1 MIKRIRPVTRV
12 ARIEGE
18 IQRLMNDVLSERR
31 ELPELQGGWIPLVDV
46 YERED
51 DIIIEAEVP
60 GLLAREIIIL
70 LRMSRIEIKGVKK
83 EAPVP
88 GCARYLRLEREYGK
102 FRRALPLPCS
112 IAPDEAK
119 AYLENGIL
127 TVHLK
132 KLRESRAKDIVV
144 KIQKGRD

>member
-31 ELPELQGGWIPLVDV
+31 EFPELQGGWIPLVDV
-46 YERED
+46 YERD
-51 DIIIEAEVP
+51 NDIIIEAEVP
-60 GLLAREIIIL
+60 GLSAQEIVIL
-70 LRMSRIEIKGVKK
+70 LRVNRIEIKGVKK
-83 EAPVP
+83 EASVA
-88 GCARYLRLEREYGK
+88 GRGRYLRLEREYGK

-112 IAPDEAK
+112 VAPDEAE

-127 TVHLK
+127 TVRLK
-132 KLRESRAKDIVV
+132 KLREPGAKDIVV
-144 KIQKGRD
+144 KIQKGQD